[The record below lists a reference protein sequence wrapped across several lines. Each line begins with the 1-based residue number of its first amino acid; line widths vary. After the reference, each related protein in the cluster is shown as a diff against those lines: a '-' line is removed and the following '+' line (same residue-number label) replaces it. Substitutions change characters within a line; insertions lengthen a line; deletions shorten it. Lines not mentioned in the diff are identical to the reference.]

1 MDGIAAI
8 AVSAVGIVHH
18 TISITISASNHE
30 RRR

>member
-1 MDGIAAI
+1 MNVIAAI

-18 TISITISASNHE
+18 TISTTISASNHK